1 MSYKVSVWITQP
13 TLELTTSHQHQWPW
27 PEGFLATCQIWFV
40 LGLGGLRRRCT
51 CSFSEYLESFL
62 VCKTLQRQPEHQL
75 RAESPSWTNN
85 IQFVIQLTKKH
96 TSHWIVHTVYDE
108 NMISMS
114 YSTSPKGQRKP
125 LKWNG

>member
-1 MSYKVSVWITQP
+1 MSYKVSMWISQP

-40 LGLGGLRRRCT
+40 LGLGGLPRRCT

-96 TSHWIVHTVYDE
+96 FALDCTYGVRWEH
-108 NMISMS
+108 ISMS